1 MPEYRYLTTPQAGSY
16 VWKSAS
22 ASSASSL
29 EQELLG
35 AEVLVLDLESADAA
49 PRHERIVVKDEEK
62 LLFLEQL
69 ETAFFAGMPLTR
81 ALDIGLL
88 SMPNGEFKKAIQ
100 SARKEVENGLPFS
113 SAIARWPGLFSGT
126 ERALLS
132 AGEEAGIM
140 AESLQQ
146 MNVSLRRSLE
156 MRQRIS
162 SLLLYPKLVGIVLVL
177 VLFVLL
183 GFTLPRFEGIFASS
197 NVPLPWV
204 TQLLLGLSRWVG
216 HHSILAGCVVAVC
229 VWLLLSIPFLI
240 RGAAGIH
247 RRLFLLPIVGAVFR
261 KNVSCGFCRTFS
273 QLLAADI
280 PMLQALQHC
289 REISWNIFYRECV
302 AEACL
307 RISVG
312 RSFKNALAPLGVIL
326 GEEVVSMLNFGEKS
340 GAISQILRPLTERM
354 DHDMN
359 LLMDRL
365 KPSLEA
371 AVTVGISLVVGTI
384 IIAAVLPVFDMVKV
398 FAP

>member
-1 MPEYRYLTTPQAGSY
+1 MPEYRYLTTLQVGTY

-22 ASSASSL
+22 ATSASSL
-29 EQELLG
+29 EQELLS
-35 AEVLVLDLESADAA
+35 AEVLVLDLESAEATL
-49 PRHERIVVKDEEK
+49 HNTNIVVKDEEK

-88 SMPNGEFKKAIQ
+88 SMPDGHFKKAIEA
-100 SARKEVENGLPFS
+100 AREEVENGLSFS
-113 SAIARWPGLFSGT
+113 SAIARRPGLFSGT
-126 ERALLS
+126 ELALLT

-146 MNVSLRRSLE
+146 MNVSLRRSID
-156 MRQRIS
+156 MRQRID
-162 SLLLYPKLVGIVLVL
+162 SLLLYPKIVGVVLVL
-177 VLFVLL
+177 SLFVLL

-216 HHSILAGCVVAVC
+216 SHCFLAASLAGAC
-229 VWLLLSIPFLI
+229 VWALLAAPFLI

-261 KNVSCGFCRTFS
+261 KSVSCGFCRTFS

-289 REISWNIFYRECV
+289 REISWNIFYRECI

-312 RSFKNALAPLGVIL
+312 RSFKNALAPLVLIL
-326 GEEVVSMLNFGEKS
+326 GEDVVSMLNFGEKS